1 LSTESIEIL
10 REKIKNRGRIPQHV
24 AVIMDG
30 NGRWAKQRGLS
41 RVDGHEEGIKSVRAV
56 VEACGELGIDVLTL
70 YTFSTENWQRPKSEV
85 TALMRL
91 LLRTIRNE
99 VNELNKNNV
108 RIMTIGRLE
117 DLPIAAR
124 KAVKDITSKLRNN
137 TGLTVNLALSY
148 GARLEIL
155 DAVKSIT
162 EKVQKGEL
170 SVDNIDELT
179 MSQYLQTHSIPDPD
193 LLIRTSGE
201 MRLSNFL
208 LWQLAYTEIYVSET
222 LWPDFRKAEFYKAI
236 EIYQQRERRFGKV
249 SEQLDKVTG

>member
-1 LSTESIEIL
+1 
-10 REKIKNRGRIPQHV
+10 
-24 AVIMDG
+24 M
-30 NGRWAKQRGLS
+30 
-41 RVDGHEEGIKSVRAV
+41 
-56 VEACGELGIDVLTL
+56 
-70 YTFSTENWQRPKSEV
+70 RP
-85 TALMRL
+85 TP
-91 LLRTIRNE
+91 
-99 VNELNKNNV
+99 
-108 RIMTIGRLE
+108 G
-117 DLPIAAR
+117 IAAR
-124 KAVKDITSKLRNN
+124 KAVKDITSKLSSN

-155 DAVKSIT
+155 DAVRSIT

-170 SVDNIDELT
+170 SVEDIDELT

-236 EIYQQRERRFGKV
+236 EVYQQRERRFGKV

>member
-1 LSTESIEIL
+1 
-10 REKIKNRGRIPQHV
+10 
-24 AVIMDG
+24 M
-30 NGRWAKQRGLS
+30 
-41 RVDGHEEGIKSVRAV
+41 
-56 VEACGELGIDVLTL
+56 
-70 YTFSTENWQRPKSEV
+70 
-85 TALMRL
+85 
-91 LLRTIRNE
+91 
-99 VNELNKNNV
+99 
-108 RIMTIGRLE
+108 
-117 DLPIAAR
+117 
-124 KAVKDITSKLRNN
+124 
-137 TGLTVNLALSY
+137 
-148 GARLEIL
+148 EIL

-170 SVDNIDELT
+170 SVEDIDELT

-236 EIYQQRERRFGKV
+236 EVYQQRERRFGKV